1 MLLLRSYHSFKSLRY
16 SVELENRKWR
26 CGQMTQQ
33 KKKREENQEKEETEY
48 NKFMKNFLQYECV
61 KE

>member
-1 MLLLRSYHSFKSLRY
+1 
-16 SVELENRKWR
+16 VELENRKWR

-48 NKFMKNFLQYECV
+48 KKFMKNVLQYECV

>member
-1 MLLLRSYHSFKSLRY
+1 
-16 SVELENRKWR
+16 
-26 CGQMTQQ
+26 MTQQ

-48 NKFMKNFLQYECV
+48 NKFMKIFLQYECV